1 MTITIYSKNNCVYCN
16 KAKTLLKNL
25 GLEYEEKS
33 LEKDFGSDPSKLI
46 EDIGKN
52 VRQMPQIKIDGE
64 LIGGYN
70 QLVEHFNEKG
80 KVNFKGEI
88 IEWRQY
94 YTISDQQN

>member
-1 MTITIYSKNNCVYCN
+1 MTITVYSKNNCIFCT

-33 LEKDFGSDPSKLI
+33 LEKDFGSDPTKLV

-52 VRQMPQIKIDGE
+52 VRTMPQIKIDGK

-70 QLVEHFNEKG
+70 QLVEHFADKNQ
-80 KVNFKGEI
+80 VNFKGEV
-88 IEWRQY
+88 IE
-94 YTISDQQN
+94 

>member
-1 MTITIYSKNNCVYCN
+1 MTIIVYSKNNCVYCT

-52 VRQMPQIKIDGE
+52 VRTMPQIQIDGE

-70 QLVEHFNEKG
+70 QLVEHFADQK
-80 KVNFKGEI
+80 KVNYKGEI
-88 IEWRQY
+88 ISE
-94 YTISDQQN
+94 

>member
-52 VRQMPQIKIDGE
+52 VRQMPQIKIDVE

-88 IEWRQY
+88 IE
-94 YTISDQQN
+94 